1 MSDNSQYLSAFC
13 FRDNIHKHTS
23 GAYACLAILSRI
35 AGAKFPADTLSCVK
49 ILLAVTW
56 APNALKKAFNSSRRE
71 EEGLG
76 RKVNRFLP
84 TLSHGLTE
92 GGRLGQ
98 RLLPELEKAPGRV
111 SQGPLVVSYGSTGQ
125 RRQYYGSLAIST
137 VHHELRKKL
146 YLYSFKRAS
155 RWLISGCDVYG
166 GHKQFM
172 STLLKFFWLCTI
184 TPHSFL
190 TMSKSL
196 RLSIQHQ

>member
-35 AGAKFPADTLSCVK
+35 ARAKFPTDTLSWVK
-49 ILLAVTW
+49 ISLAITW
-56 APNALKKAFNSSRRE
+56 APNALKKAFNSSRWE

-98 RLLPELEKAPGRV
+98 RLLAGKSPWEGLTGSISCELRV
-111 SQGPLVVSYGSTGQ
+111 HWAETAVLWELSHIHCTSRAQKE
-125 RRQYYGSLAIST
+125 AIS
-137 VHHELRKKL
+137 
-146 YLYSFKRAS
+146 
-155 RWLISGCDVYG
+155 I
-166 GHKQFM
+166 
-172 STLLKFFWLCTI
+172 
-184 TPHSFL
+184 
-190 TMSKSL
+190 
-196 RLSIQHQ
+196 